1 MKNKIFPALLF
12 LSAVS
17 CWNAQKLNFSDKVFE
32 KAVVEKFDLNKD
44 GAIDQSEADKV
55 VNLFVSNK
63 IKVRSADDIN
73 HFKNVQTVVLDGAII
88 ISAHLKNLDK
98 LSLFSCE
105 ACNMLDFQAENL
117 KSLTSL
123 YLNGNKLSQ
132 IALKNTP
139 ELYEL
144 ILSSNSLT
152 SLDVSALKKL
162 ITLDISNNRISS
174 LDLSQNPEVWKL
186 TVKNNPLQEQDIKRA
201 KTTAVKAPASPSAA
215 PKKPGNGN

>member
-1 MKNKIFPALLF
+1 MKNKIFPTLLF

-17 CWNAQKLNFSDKVFE
+17 YGNAQKLSFSDKIFE
-32 KAVVEKFDLNKD
+32 KAVVEKFDLNKN

-55 VNLFVSNK
+55 INLFISNK

-73 HFKNVQTVVLDGAII
+73 LFKNVQTVILDGAII
-88 ISAHLKNLDK
+88 ISVNLKNLDN

-132 IALKNTP
+132 VSLKNTP
-139 ELYEL
+139 EIYEL
-144 ILSSNSLT
+144 VVSSNGLT
-152 SLDVSALKKL
+152 SIDVRSLKKL
-162 ITLDISNNRISS
+162 MMLNIENNRITT
-174 LDLSQNPEVWKL
+174 LDVSQNPEL
-186 TVKNNPLQEQDIKRA
+186 RTLITKNNPLQEANIKRA
-201 KTTAVKAPASPSAA
+201 KNPVVAPAGPSSSPI
-215 PKKPGNGN
+215 KPSHGN